1 MVSKMYVVNEC
12 PIMINDA
19 KNKSA
24 EDNKLQNSDQM
35 TKIDRYILHIS
46 NEMVSQAPARLRKEI
61 RAKKSV

>member
-24 EDNKLQNSDQM
+24 EDNKMQNSDQM

-46 NEMVSQAPARLRKEI
+46 NEMVSQAPAR
-61 RAKKSV
+61 